1 MAWWFRFA
9 VRNGSTW
16 NWTTTPVVYRRRTRG
31 TRSETPRRHALVFPD
46 ALHGVFTHADSLRQ
60 IPTVRRVHHSGNEDA
75 AITVG
80 NSVYYRSTYGYS
92 PSGGLYQGT
101 ERGLLRVEALVPKPS
116 TLALALG
123 GIAWSAW
130 GGRTQ

>member
-1 MAWWFRFA
+1 M
-9 VRNGSTW
+9 
-16 NWTTTPVVYRRRTRG
+16 P
-31 TRSETPRRHALVFPD
+31 EP
-46 ALHGVFTHADSLRQ
+46 RQ
-60 IPTVRRVHHSGNEDA
+60 ITTAPHGHVLT
-75 AITVG
+75 